1 MMRIYEIAPG
11 LLQSART
18 HTLSDQECKDLLD
31 NYGITAVVNLWHT
44 ADPRFIGSVRWYA
57 HNSLPD
63 GRIYDRAAE
72 VVETLGVR
80 VAEEIKRGGVVL
92 VHCWGGRNRSGL
104 VTALALT
111 RLRGITGAE
120 AVRAVR
126 GVRRGALVNQFFV
139 NYLETRV

>member
-18 HTLSDQECKDLLD
+18 HTLSDQECKDILD
-31 NYGITAVVNLWHT
+31 NYGITAIVNLWHT
-44 ADPRFIGSVRWYA
+44 ADPRFEGSVRWYA

-72 VVETLGVR
+72 VVENLSIR
-80 VAEEIKRGGVVL
+80 VADEIAKGGVVL

-104 VTALALT
+104 VSALALT
-111 RLRGITGAE
+111 RLQGITGAE

-126 GVRRGALVNQFFV
+126 GVRRGALVNQHFV
-139 NYLETRV
+139 TYLEKRL